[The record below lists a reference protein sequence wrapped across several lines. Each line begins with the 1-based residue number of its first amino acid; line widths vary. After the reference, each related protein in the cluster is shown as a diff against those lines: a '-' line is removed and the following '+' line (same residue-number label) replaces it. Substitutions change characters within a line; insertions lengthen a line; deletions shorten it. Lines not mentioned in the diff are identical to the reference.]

1 MLPLARFYPHGS
13 VGGRPEHIELLVKPR
28 RAGGITWTMFC
39 SLRHRP
45 LPRLGVNS
53 DAILEADRGA
63 RKKQRHIAT
72 DF

>member
-1 MLPLARFYPHGS
+1 MLPFYPHGS
-13 VGGRPEHIELLVKPR
+13 VGGRPEHIELLVNPR
-28 RAGGITWTMFC
+28 RGSGVTWMMFR

-45 LPRLGVNS
+45 LPKPGVNS
-53 DAILEADRGA
+53 GAIREADRGA